1 MQEISRTAQTVHL
14 VRPGKAEIE
23 DFLFLHPDISCRDRR
38 RKFIDIDEIV
48 IVGLPAGRPLPKFLP
63 PGLRRPGSPIFRQPI
78 PCRAGAG

>member
-1 MQEISRTAQTVHL
+1 MGIMQEISRTAQTVHL

-48 IVGLPAGRPLPKFLP
+48 IV
-63 PGLRRPGSPIFRQPI
+63 LRRPGSPIFRQPI